1 MQYLILFS
9 SVLPLNHRLLEST
22 AFRMASVR
30 HQLLPLKHCSENF
43 VHEFVEWNLS
53 LACLCD
59 VNLFILQ
66 VKLTTWEISYVD
78 SALISSADR
87 ISRLAHRPNSSIDDQ
102 SKFFNQ
108 NYFQFPSRKDNKC
121 DSAIVKS
128 ANNQNG

>member
-1 MQYLILFS
+1 
-9 SVLPLNHRLLEST
+9 
-22 AFRMASVR
+22 MASVR

-66 VKLTTWEISYVD
+66 
-78 SALISSADR
+78 
-87 ISRLAHRPNSSIDDQ
+87 
-102 SKFFNQ
+102 
-108 NYFQFPSRKDNKC
+108 FPSRKDNKC